1 MAEAQWWGN
10 QPKDSKTSICE
21 GPRAVH
27 WLYWQAARR
36 RKQETALNIWLAVGA
51 AIGIALM
58 VAVAV
63 TMRRPRLIDDELNRP
78 SGTTRSSK
86 GSARQSSK
94 LAQSGSLTPASL
106 IGVLLAIRADRRTG
120 TLVLSSEGRS
130 CGLYFLFGHLFHVSS
145 GSLNGEAAL
154 KSALAWPAITYT
166 FDAEAPMPTEETI
179 RRPIDQILADSQS
192 EDGHQ
197 SRAV

>member
-1 MAEAQWWGN
+1 M
-10 QPKDSKTSICE
+10 
-21 GPRAVH
+21 
-27 WLYWQAARR
+27 
-36 RKQETALNIWLAVGA
+36 
-51 AIGIALM
+51 
-58 VAVAV
+58 
-63 TMRRPRLIDDELNRP
+63 
-78 SGTTRSSK
+78 
-86 GSARQSSK
+86 
-94 LAQSGSLTPASL
+94 
-106 IGVLLAIRADRRTG
+106 LLAIRADRRTG

>member
-1 MAEAQWWGN
+1 M
-10 QPKDSKTSICE
+10 
-21 GPRAVH
+21 
-27 WLYWQAARR
+27 
-36 RKQETALNIWLAVGA
+36 NIWLVVGA

-63 TMRRPRLIDDELNRP
+63 TMRRPRLIDDELNPP

-145 GSLNGEAAL
+145 GTLNGEPAL

-179 RRPIDQILADSQS
+179 RRPIDEILADSYPK
-192 EDGHQ
+192 DHQ

>member
-1 MAEAQWWGN
+1 M
-10 QPKDSKTSICE
+10 
-21 GPRAVH
+21 
-27 WLYWQAARR
+27 
-36 RKQETALNIWLAVGA
+36 NIWLAVGA

-86 GSARQSSK
+86 GSARQTSK

-120 TLVLSSEGRS
+120 TLVLSFGGQS
-130 CGLYFLFGHLFHVSS
+130 CSLYFLFGHLFHVSS
-145 GSLNGEAAL
+145 GTLNGEPAL
-154 KSALAWPAITYT
+154 KTALAWPEISYT
-166 FDAEAPMPTEETI
+166 FDAEAALPTEETI
-179 RRPIDQILADSQS
+179 QRPIDEILADSHS
-192 EDGHQ
+192 
-197 SRAV
+197 